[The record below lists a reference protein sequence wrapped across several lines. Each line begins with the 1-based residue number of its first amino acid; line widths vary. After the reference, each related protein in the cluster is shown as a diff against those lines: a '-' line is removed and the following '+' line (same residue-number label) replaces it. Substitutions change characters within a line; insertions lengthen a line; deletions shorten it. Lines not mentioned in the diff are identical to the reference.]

1 MAILN
6 IIRAPDPRLKVPC
19 TPLSE
24 VDDQARALM
33 DDMLET
39 MYAAPGV
46 GLAAP
51 QIGVNKRII
60 VMDVARHDEKPE
72 PLKLVNPE
80 VMSASDVLVL
90 REEGCLSFPQQYAE
104 VERPET
110 VHIRYINENSEVK
123 ELQAEG
129 LAAICI
135 QHEIDH
141 LDGVLLTDRLSSIK
155 RNIIMRKMKKL
166 KKLG

>member
-6 IIRAPDPRLKVPC
+6 IIKAPDPRLKVPS

-24 VDDQARALM
+24 VDDQTRALM

>member
-6 IIRAPDPRLKVPC
+6 IIKAPDPRLKVPC

-24 VDDQARALM
+24 VDDQTRALM

-51 QIGVNKRII
+51 QIGINKRII
-60 VMDVARHDEKPE
+60 VMDVARHDAKPE

>member
-1 MAILN
+1 MAILD
-6 IIRAPDPRLKVPC
+6 IIKAPDPRLKVLC
-19 TPLSE
+19 TPLLG
-24 VDDQARALM
+24 VDDQIRALM

-80 VMSASDVLVL
+80 VMSTSDILLV
-90 REEGCLSFPQQYAE
+90 REEGCLSFPQQYAK

-110 VHIRYINENSEVK
+110 VHIRYINEESEVK
-123 ELQAEG
+123 ELQADG

>member
-6 IIRAPDPRLKVPC
+6 IIKAPDPRLKVPS

-24 VDDQARALM
+24 VDDQTRTLM

-155 RNIIMRKMKKL
+155 RNVIMRKMKKL